1 MRRRLRRTQG
11 SLSAKDARK
20 ELVLDTPS
28 ATSPAVH
35 LSHVG
40 KAYGTADPDLPW
52 VVKDVDLDIG
62 DGEFFVLVG
71 PSGSGKSTLLK
82 MIAGIEEISAGII
95 TAEDGKRVSGPSRDR
110 GMVFQTLDAPLFDWL
125 NVVQNV
131 SFGLQQNRM
140 ARAERRKVAA
150 EYIQLVGLKGHE
162 RKYPHELSGGMKQ
175 RVQIARTLATDPRIV
190 LMDEPFAA
198 LDALTRRVLQREMVR
213 IWQRTRK
220 TVIYVTHDIREAV
233 VLGQRI
239 AVLSSGPDATIR
251 ETFDISL
258 DYPRDDLSAD
268 YAEYV
273 RRVDA
278 LIEEEAGKQWDH
290 GAN

>member
-1 MRRRLRRTQG
+1 MSLRG
-11 SLSAKDARK
+11 
-20 ELVLDTPS
+20 
-28 ATSPAVH
+28 
-35 LSHVG
+35 VG
-40 KAYGTADPDLPW
+40 KAYGDAGRGLPW
-52 VVKDVDLDIG
+52 VVKDVDLHIG

-82 MIAGIEEISAGII
+82 MIAGIEEISAGVII
-95 TAEDGKRVSGPSRDR
+95 AEDGKAVSGPSRDR
-110 GMVFQTLDAPLFDWL
+110 GMVFQALDAPLFDWL
-125 NVVQNV
+125 NVEQNV
-131 SFGLQQNRM
+131 SFGLEQTRM
-140 ARAERRKVAA
+140 TRPERKRIAA
-150 EYIQLVGLKGHE
+150 EHIQLVGLKGHE

-213 IWQRTRK
+213 IWQRTGK

-239 AVLSSGPDATIR
+239 AVLSSGPGATIR
-251 ETFDISL
+251 YTFDISL
-258 DYPRDDLSAD
+258 DYPRDDLSPEYAD
-268 YAEYV
+268 YV

-278 LIEEEAGKQWDH
+278 LIEEEAVKQWDH
-290 GAN
+290 GGN